1 MATRAVWAVSIVA
14 ALTVS
19 ASAATPEWKE
29 ALERGLETTIYRTSE
44 TAVLDGNR
52 VTREGTA
59 LVVKKTGILAN
70 PARYLGSVNT
80 KIRDGAVI
88 QPGGVSALF
97 SSRDIAQF
105 RVGDVVYLKE
115 VEVRDDVV
123 VLEILSREIVPII
136 ERRSTAQMR
145 YKGELEFHFPKGYLK
160 SASLED
166 LRRTFDE
173 FLEPL

>member
-1 MATRAVWAVSIVA
+1 MAMQTLGAVSIVA
-14 ALTVS
+14 AMTVS
-19 ASAATPEWKE
+19 SSAATPDWKE
-29 ALERGLETTIYRTSE
+29 ALERSFETTIYRTSE

-52 VTREGTA
+52 VTSEGTA

-80 KIRDGAVI
+80 KIRNGAVI

-105 RVGDVVYLKE
+105 KVGDVVYLKE
-115 VEVRDDVV
+115 VQVRDDVI
-123 VLEILSREIVPII
+123 VLEILSREIVPIL

-173 FLEPL
+173 FLEPV

>member
-1 MATRAVWAVSIVA
+1 MATRTAWAVSIIA
-14 ALTVS
+14 AMTVS
-19 ASAATPEWKE
+19 ASAATPDWKE
-29 ALERGLETTIYRTSE
+29 ALERGLETTIYKTSE

-52 VTREGTA
+52 VTSEGTA

-105 RVGDVVYLKE
+105 KVGDVVYLKE
-115 VEVRDDVV
+115 VEVREDVV

-166 LRRTFDE
+166 LKRTFDE
-173 FLEPL
+173 FLEPV